1 MNAINIM
8 QIALRNGQRS
18 LANAY
23 PAIDEKMILNTV
35 VGTAIIIVFRNIRK
49 KLMLP
54 RVAASTKFSTF
65 QFFGKKLGGYANS
78 SLWLL
83 NAETIIHRNGRI
95 TISATKITRK

>member
-1 MNAINIM
+1 MK
-8 QIALRNGQRS
+8 RC
-18 LANAY
+18 
-23 PAIDEKMILNTV
+23 
-35 VGTAIIIVFRNIRK
+35 
-49 KLMLP
+49 
-54 RVAASTKFSTF
+54 VAASTKFSTF